1 MSDRRS
7 AEHDLR
13 QPLAA
18 AEMYA
23 HLLSNRLGALGIE
36 ANDPAWDYARVVA
49 EQLRELALALD
60 RLAGETPDGRPD

>member
-1 MSDRRS
+1 MNKPSV
-7 AEHDLR
+7 HDLR

-23 HLLSNRLGALGIE
+23 HLLASRLAALQLQ

-49 EQLRELALALD
+49 EQLRVLAQALD
-60 RLAGETPDGRPD
+60 RLAGDKAPD